1 MGLIMKYF
9 ISCLC
14 CLFITGN
21 LFADITKDSGVPYCS
36 DWGLGADCAGLERCQ
51 GDTPWNAE
59 TWPHKAA
66 SKLRDIKGH
75 CEIPLLIARD
85 IRANGAKFCAM
96 HAGAARHN
104 CSSESYTAYYNAKN
118 EQCFWL
124 CKRGYY
130 GEGCVSQ
137 KKDDSSECNGD
148 IFDRFALMTGYGVIQ
163 DGLSSSIGS
172 NPTNIENQVPMFVKD
187 NYINCNSTSGG
198 GGLYNFKKM
207 IGYREQEHDVILAV
221 KSFDTT
227 QKKLVVS
234 PVVVRAGTIR
244 DYILNWDKC
253 QKAWPMISWTGN
265 SYYVCPDGWTMDED
279 GVCTHAGQDSVACK
293 LESLC
298 PSTPRNKFN
307 PNMHEVFGKDEFAK
321 LGLTL
326 PDNCSNV
333 FRCNAGG
340 AFVSTTDFS
349 CVECSGP
356 TMGPGVD
363 GTCVKCRDGFLY
375 SSQKKTCVES
385 KKLSHSDMLYGQGVN
400 SATEL
405 SQQCWVHAKP
415 ECYQKCV
422 VQGIEKMKED
432 TNCNTQE
439 TQ

>member
-1 MGLIMKYF
+1 MKF
-9 ISCLC
+9 LTSCFL
-14 CLFITGN
+14 LFVMFGA
-21 LFADITKDSGVPYCS
+21 FAAPKESGKNFRENWAL
-36 DWGLGADCAGLERCQ
+36 DKNNGGMKHCAGES
-51 GDTPWNAE
+51 PWDSE
-59 TWPHKAA
+59 TWPHKADETFD
-66 SKLRDIKGH
+66 DIAGNN
-75 CEIPLLIARD
+75 EVLLLIARE
-85 IRANGAKFCAM
+85 IVENGGKFCTM
-96 HAGAARHN
+96 FAGAARHN
-104 CSSESYTAYYNAKN
+104 CSSESYTAYYNTKE

-124 CKRGYY
+124 CKKGFS
-130 GEGCVSQ
+130 GNGCT
-137 KKDDSSECNGD
+137 KKNAYDNCNSKVFDTFAKMKSS
-148 IFDRFALMTGYGVIQ
+148 GYGQIQ
-163 DGLSSSIGS
+163 NAAKS
-172 NPTNIENQVPMFVKD
+172 NLGWNSKNIEDDVPMFVMND
-187 NYINCNSTSGG
+187 YHNCSGTA

-207 IGYREQEHDVILAV
+207 IGYRNQEHDVILAV
-221 KSFDTT
+221 KSIDQTK
-227 QKKLVVS
+227 KKLVVQ

-244 DYILNWDKC
+244 DYIFNWDKC
-253 QKAWPMISWTGN
+253 QKAWPMISWTGEAYN
-265 SYYVCPDGWTMDED
+265 VCPDGWTMGKDA
-279 GVCTHAGQDSVACK
+279 VCTHAGQDSVACK

-298 PSTPRNKFN
+298 PSTPRDKFN
-307 PNMHEVFGKDEFAK
+307 PNTHEVFGKDEFVQ

-363 GTCVKCRDGFLY
+363 GTCVKCRAGFLY

-422 VQGIEKMKED
+422 VHGITKMEED